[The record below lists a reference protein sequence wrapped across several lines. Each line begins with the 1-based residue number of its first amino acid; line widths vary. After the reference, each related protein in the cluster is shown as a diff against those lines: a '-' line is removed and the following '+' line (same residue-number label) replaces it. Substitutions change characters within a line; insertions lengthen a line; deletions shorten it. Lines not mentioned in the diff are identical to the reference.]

1 MEILKR
7 GDLISAVLAGEY
19 GKPRPV
25 LIVQDDAFSTLRS
38 LSVLPLTSD
47 LRGGVSTRITV
58 TPSPQNGLAK
68 LSHIMIDKIQTVTRA
83 KIGYRIGAIDG
94 PTMRAV
100 STALANFLG
109 LGEN

>member
-1 MEILKR
+1 MEILRR
-7 GDLISAVLAGEY
+7 GDLVSAVLAGDY

-58 TPSPQNGLAK
+58 TPDPQNGLARQ
-68 LSHIMIDKIQTVTRA
+68 SHVMIDKIQTVTLT
-83 KIGYRIGAIDG
+83 KIGYRIGAIDA
-94 PTMRAV
+94 PTMRTV
-100 STALANFLG
+100 STALASFLG